1 MAKKIFI
8 AGNTRGTHESVISR
22 FNAMADKV
30 KADTKA
36 TKVMVPTVISEPKAT
51 WNESIRSDIS
61 ALMMCDEL
69 HMMLHWQGHKR
80 SEILRDL
87 AMRVGIHVVYH

>member
-1 MAKKIFI
+1 MTKKIFI
-8 AGNTRGTHESVISR
+8 AGNTRSTRESVISR
-22 FNAMADKV
+22 FNAMAEKV
-30 KADTKA
+30 KADTKV
-36 TKVMVPTVISEPKAT
+36 TKVVLPTVINEPKAT

-69 HMMLHWQGHKR
+69 HMMPHWQDHKR

-87 AMRVGIHVVYH
+87 AMSIGIHVVYH